1 MIQKE
6 VSELRRRFRP
16 DKNAISR
23 VYGCYVNTNREIIS
37 YLNEP
42 VGLMTQEESE
52 QYLGLLK
59 KAISGTLGKNLVD
72 IVFST
77 QQVADSEEHRLLMA
91 LRQSALKDTA
101 AREAFFQRVIQSLD
115 MGDCNYLI
123 LLAHDAYDVPYR
135 GKDDDLQPD
144 ASDQVFSYL
153 VCAICPV
160 KDGKPALGFFAGENE
175 FHSCMAKQIVGQPEL
190 GFLFPA
196 FDNRSANLYNALYY
210 LRKPEVSHP
219 EFVEAVFR
227 TELPM
232 TSVEQREA
240 FCGALQEALE
250 EDCSVNVVQAVHER
264 LRELVEGHKEAKIA
278 EPLEVSA
285 REIGQFLRDA
295 GISDQ
300 RVQEFCQQ
308 CDERFGK
315 QAPLHPENLVDCRRF
330 QLKTESASVT
340 VDPAQSYQVEGR
352 ILEGRKYLLI
362 PADDGAELNGVPVDI
377 RKQ

>member
-23 VYGCYVNTNREIIS
+23 IYGCYVNTNREIIS

-160 KDGKPALGFFAGENE
+160 KDGKTALGFFAGENE
-175 FHSCMAKQIVGQPEL
+175 FHSCMTKQIVGQPEL

-210 LRKPEVSHP
+210 FRKPEVSHP

-227 TELPM
+227 AELPM

-250 EDCSVNVVQAVHER
+250 EDCSVDVIQTVHER

-285 REIGQFLRDA
+285 QEIGQFLRDA

-300 RVQEFCQQ
+300 RVQQFCQQ

-315 QAPLHPENLVDCRRF
+315 QSPLRPENLVDCRRF

>member
-1 MIQKE
+1 M
-6 VSELRRRFRP
+6 
-16 DKNAISR
+16 
-23 VYGCYVNTNREIIS
+23 
-37 YLNEP
+37 
-42 VGLMTQEESE
+42 
-52 QYLGLLK
+52 
-59 KAISGTLGKNLVD
+59 
-72 IVFST
+72 
-77 QQVADSEEHRLLMA
+77 
-91 LRQSALKDTA
+91 
-101 AREAFFQRVIQSLD
+101 
-115 MGDCNYLI
+115 
-123 LLAHDAYDVPYR
+123 
-135 GKDDDLQPD
+135 
-144 ASDQVFSYL
+144 
-153 VCAICPV
+153 

-250 EDCSVNVVQAVHER
+250 EDCSVDVVQAVHER

-300 RVQEFCQQ
+300 RVQQFCQQ

>member
-1 MIQKE
+1 MSIGT
-6 VSELRRRFRP
+6 LRKHIASLPEQVFIDQP
-16 DKNAISR
+16 DGFLRGFHQAIEALLLCL
-23 VYGCYVNTNREIIS
+23 VCQLPGNI
-37 YLNEP
+37 LL
-42 VGLMTQEESE
+42 VGLIP
-52 QYLGLLK
+52 GHGV
-59 KAISGTLGKNLVD
+59 GTG
-72 IVFST
+72 
-77 QQVADSEEHRLLMA
+77 
-91 LRQSALKDTA
+91 
-101 AREAFFQRVIQSLD
+101 
-115 MGDCNYLI
+115 
-123 LLAHDAYDVPYR
+123 YR
-135 GKDDDLQPD
+135 GKDNDLQPD

-250 EDCSVNVVQAVHER
+250 EDCSVDVVQAVHER
-264 LRELVEGHKEAKIA
+264 PRELVEGHKEAKIA

-300 RVQEFCQQ
+300 RVQQFCQQ

>member
-23 VYGCYVNTNREIIS
+23 IYGCYVNTNREIIS

-175 FHSCMAKQIVGQPEL
+175 FHSCMAKQIIGQPEL

-227 TELPM
+227 AELPM

-250 EDCSVNVVQAVHER
+250 EDCSVDVVQTVHER
-264 LRELVEGHKEAKIA
+264 LRELVEGHKEAKIP

-300 RVQEFCQQ
+300 RVQQFCQQ

-315 QAPLHPENLVDCRRF
+315 QSPLRPENLVDCRRF

>member
-77 QQVADSEEHRLLMA
+77 QLVADSEEHRLLMA

-219 EFVEAVFR
+219 
-227 TELPM
+227 
-232 TSVEQREA
+232 
-240 FCGALQEALE
+240 
-250 EDCSVNVVQAVHER
+250 
-264 LRELVEGHKEAKIA
+264 
-278 EPLEVSA
+278 
-285 REIGQFLRDA
+285 
-295 GISDQ
+295 
-300 RVQEFCQQ
+300 
-308 CDERFGK
+308 
-315 QAPLHPENLVDCRRF
+315 
-330 QLKTESASVT
+330 
-340 VDPAQSYQVEGR
+340 
-352 ILEGRKYLLI
+352 
-362 PADDGAELNGVPVDI
+362 
-377 RKQ
+377 

>member
-1 MIQKE
+1 MTLKE
-6 VSELRRRFRP
+6 VSELRRRLRP

-23 VYGCYVNTNREIIS
+23 IYGCYVNSSKEIIAC
-37 YLNEP
+37 LEEP
-42 VGLMTQEESE
+42 LGTMPQEECE
-52 QYLGLLK
+52 KYLGLLK
-59 KAISGTLGKNLVD
+59 KGLSGGLGRNLID

-77 QQVADSEEHRLLMA
+77 QQVMDSEEHRLLTA
-91 LRQSALKDTA
+91 LRDSELRDAG
-101 AREAFFQRVIQSLD
+101 ARNRFYQLVLESLD
-115 MGDCNYLI
+115 MEDCNYLI
-123 LLAHDAYDVPYR
+123 LLACDAYDVPHR
-135 GKDDDLQPD
+135 SKDDELQAD
-144 ASDQVFSYL
+144 ASDEVFRYIL
-153 VCAICPV
+153 CCVCPV
-160 KDGKPALGFFAGENE
+160 KDGKVELGYFSGDNE
-175 FHSCMAKQIVGQPEL
+175 FHSCMANQIVGQPEL

-250 EDCSVNVVQAVHER
+250 EDCSVDVVQAVHER

-285 REIGQFLRDA
+285 QEIGQFLRDA

-300 RVQEFCQQ
+300 RVQQFCQQ

>member
-23 VYGCYVNTNREIIS
+23 VYGCYVNTNREVIS

-115 MGDCNYLI
+115 MGDCTYLI

-175 FHSCMAKQIVGQPEL
+175 FHICMAKQIVGQPEL

-219 EFVEAVFR
+219 EFVEAVFHA
-227 TELPM
+227 ELPM

-250 EDCSVNVVQAVHER
+250 EDCSVDVVQAIHER
-264 LRELVEGHKEAKIA
+264 LRELVESHKEAKIA

-300 RVQEFCQQ
+300 RVQQFCQQ

>member
-23 VYGCYVNTNREIIS
+23 IYGCYVNTNREIIS

-175 FHSCMAKQIVGQPEL
+175 FHSCMAKQIIGQPEL

-227 TELPM
+227 AELPM

-250 EDCSVNVVQAVHER
+250 EDCSVDVVQTVHER
-264 LRELVEGHKEAKIA
+264 LRELVEGHKEAKIP

-300 RVQEFCQQ
+300 RVQQFCQQ

>member
-52 QYLGLLK
+52 QYLGLLR

-77 QQVADSEEHRLLMA
+77 QQVANSEEHRLLMA

-115 MGDCNYLI
+115 MGDCNYLV

-227 TELPM
+227 AELPM

-250 EDCSVNVVQAVHER
+250 EDCSVDVVQAIHER

-278 EPLEVSA
+278 EPLEVST

-300 RVQEFCQQ
+300 RVQQFCQQ

>member
-1 MIQKE
+1 M
-6 VSELRRRFRP
+6 
-16 DKNAISR
+16 
-23 VYGCYVNTNREIIS
+23 
-37 YLNEP
+37 
-42 VGLMTQEESE
+42 
-52 QYLGLLK
+52 
-59 KAISGTLGKNLVD
+59 
-72 IVFST
+72 
-77 QQVADSEEHRLLMA
+77 
-91 LRQSALKDTA
+91 
-101 AREAFFQRVIQSLD
+101 
-115 MGDCNYLI
+115 
-123 LLAHDAYDVPYR
+123 PYR

-175 FHSCMAKQIVGQPEL
+175 FHGCMAKQIVGQPEL

-196 FDNRSANLYNALYY
+196 FDNRSANLYNACTTSASRKSATRSCGCVVPHGAAHD
-210 LRKPEVSHP
+210 LRGAAGGLLRGPP
-219 EFVEAVFR
+219 GGAGGG
-227 TELPM
+227 L
-232 TSVEQREA
+232 Q
-240 FCGALQEALE
+240 CGCGPGDPRAA
-250 EDCSVNVVQAVHER
+250 AGAG
-264 LRELVEGHKEAKIA
+264 EGHKEAKIP

-300 RVQEFCQQ
+300 RVQQFCQQ

>member
-196 FDNRSANLYNALYY
+196 FDNRSANLYNVLYY

-219 EFVEAVFR
+219 EFVEAVFH

-240 FCGALQEALE
+240 FCGILQEALE
-250 EDCSVNVVQAVHER
+250 EDCSVDVVQAVHER

-285 REIGQFLRDA
+285 QEIGQFLRDA
-295 GISDQ
+295 GISGQ
-300 RVQEFCQQ
+300 RVLQFCQQ

-315 QAPLHPENLVDCRRF
+315 QAPLRPENLVDCRRF

>member
-23 VYGCYVNTNREIIS
+23 VYGCYVNTNREVIS

-135 GKDDDLQPD
+135 GKDDELQAD
-144 ASDQVFSYL
+144 ASGDVYKYF

-175 FHSCMAKQIVGQPEL
+175 FHICMAKQIVGQPEL

-219 EFVEAVFR
+219 EFVEAVFHA
-227 TELPM
+227 ELPM

-250 EDCSVNVVQAVHER
+250 EDCSVDVVQAIHER
-264 LRELVEGHKEAKIA
+264 LRELVESHKEAKIA

-300 RVQEFCQQ
+300 RVQQFCQQ